1 MQVIFQRLQRT
12 DNIIRCPLHLLQRG
26 NLRIGQHDIIRLG
39 NRELPDDVANPL
51 DVFARIQARTRRYH
65 KRQYHARNRTV
76 YARLQEQIPDN
87 HTEEEEEYLLRYAEL
102 THIVEEHV
110 QDSRRNQV
118 SVCHV
123 SAIEQCD
130 DQYAADVV
138 HHGKCRQEYFQAQ
151 RHTLA
156 QQTEHSQ

>member
-1 MQVIFQRLQRT
+1 M
-12 DNIIRCPLHLLQRG
+12 
-26 NLRIGQHDIIRLG
+26 
-39 NRELPDDVANPL
+39 
-51 DVFARIQARTRRYH
+51 
-65 KRQYHARNRTV
+65 
-76 YARLQEQIPDN
+76 QEQIPDN
-87 HTEEEEEYLLRYAEL
+87 HTEEEEEYLLRHAEL

-138 HHGKCRQEYFQAQ
+138 HHANAVRNIFRLNGTRLPSKLSTPNEKAMSVAIGIAIPRVSGVPEA
-151 RHTLA
+151 TDNA
-156 QQTEHSQ
+156 

>member
-1 MQVIFQRLQRT
+1 M
-12 DNIIRCPLHLLQRG
+12 
-26 NLRIGQHDIIRLG
+26 
-39 NRELPDDVANPL
+39 
-51 DVFARIQARTRRYH
+51 
-65 KRQYHARNRTV
+65 
-76 YARLQEQIPDN
+76 PDN

-130 DQYAADVV
+130 AQYAADVV

-156 QQTEHSQ
+156 QQTEHAQ